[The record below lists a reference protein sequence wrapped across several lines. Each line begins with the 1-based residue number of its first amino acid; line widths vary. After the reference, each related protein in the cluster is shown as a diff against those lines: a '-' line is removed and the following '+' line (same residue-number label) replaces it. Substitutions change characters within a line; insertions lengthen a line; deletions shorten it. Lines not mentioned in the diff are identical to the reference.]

1 MNDLQSVTA
10 LQLFQK
16 YHGPSEFDDGTLEIM
31 SEQLVIVHPAGE
43 QTRIEL
49 YSVVSYL
56 LFTIQQRHNLLP
68 QQIEDPKCDV
78 GGRG

>member
-1 MNDLQSVTA
+1 
-10 LQLFQK
+10 
-16 YHGPSEFDDGTLEIM
+16 M